1 MDVLYS
7 FVCIANKVISRLWLH
22 FEVKLIGMERLPPTG
37 PLIIAPNHVSY
48 LDPPLLSAAWWPL
61 KLDFFAS
68 SHLYRPAL
76 LGWFLRNVRTH
87 PLVRENGLQALRQAL
102 KFLSQNKMIVLFPE
116 GTRSKSGR
124 MGPLKKGIAML
135 SCKAKAS
142 VVPVFIS
149 GAYEVWPPGRKYPRL
164 FHKTKVTMC
173 VGAPLPPCPE
183 EEEKYAEWLAQLKEA
198 YAHLE
203 KKSKELS

>member
-1 MDVLYS
+1 MDLMYF
-7 FVCIANKVISRLWLH
+7 FVCFVNRLIARVWLRLDI
-22 FEVKLIGMERLPPTG
+22 KLIGLKTLPSTG

-48 LDPPLLSAAWWPL
+48 LDPPLLGAAWLPR

-68 SHLYRPAL
+68 SHLYRSRL

-102 KFLSQNKMIVLFPE
+102 KFLAQKKMIVLFPE
-116 GTRSKSGR
+116 GTRARNGR

-135 SCKAKAS
+135 SCKAEAP
-142 VVPVFIS
+142 VIPVFIS
-149 GAYEVWPPGRKYPRL
+149 ESYKVWPPGRKFPRL

-183 EEEKYAEWLAQLKEA
+183 GEEGYAVWLAQLKEA
-198 YAHLE
+198 YVSLE
-203 KKSKELS
+203 KESKDRT